1 MNNSQIPSASQSMAR
16 VVDTMHGIA
25 QEELPRGAQVG
36 IVVSPPPSLVVK
48 MNNIEIT
55 AKDVYCS
62 RYLLPGYTRHMVGQT
77 NNRGGGSGDAAYESH
92 NHPVNNDETLT
103 DTWKPGDRVA
113 LIPLYTK
120 EDMRGGQKFIV
131 FGKLRYLD

>member
-1 MNNSQIPSASQSMAR
+1 MAGIPSASQSAAAIVDVMHS
-16 VVDTMHGIA
+16 VVQGD
-25 QEELPRGAQVG
+25 LPRGAQVG

-77 NNRGGGSGDAAYESH
+77 DNRAGGSGDAAYESH
-92 NHPVNNDETLT
+92 NHPIDNDETWT
-103 DTWKPGDRVA
+103 DTLKPGTLVL
-113 LIPLYTK
+113 LIPIYGQNEQLYWLA
-120 EDMRGGQKFIV
+120 DSGV
-131 FGKLRYLD
+131 KL

>member
-1 MNNSQIPSASQSMAR
+1 MAGIPSASQSAAAIVDVMHS
-16 VVDTMHGIA
+16 VVQGD
-25 QEELPRGAQVG
+25 LPRGAQVG

-77 NNRGGGSGDAAYESH
+77 SDRAGGSGDAAYESH
-92 NHPVNNDETLT
+92 NHPIDNDETWTDTLKPGTLVLLIPIYGQDEQLYWLT
-103 DTWKPGDRVA
+103 DSGV
-113 LIPLYTK
+113 
-120 EDMRGGQKFIV
+120 
-131 FGKLRYLD
+131 KL